1 MWRWWLIVTLSAVT
15 AVCAE
20 PQWLYVRLA
29 PQALPLVQ
37 SRTIDMGKDATI
49 ERLLLEPVQT
59 LTLQRRTGNAPSL
72 RSTQIAAIERAEEPL
87 ARTICVRYT
96 GPLLAEKYCAMLM
109 ATHPLVEYAE
119 PVRRQRLLLVPNDPL
134 FADQTYLQSIDAPAA
149 WDITTGSASV
159 LIGVSDSGVRFTH
172 EDLSGAIAVN
182 SGEIPNNGLDDDG
195 NGYVDDYRGYNITWR
210 TDGTAADNVFHPTDG
225 HGTSV
230 AGIVAAVQNNGK
242 GISGVAP
249 GCRIVPIKATPNNT
263 DGYILFGYESLIY
276 AALRGCKVVNCSW
289 GNEDQAPSP
298 IEESIVAFALAH
310 DVAIVAASGNGT
322 GTQPMYPAAYPGVLG
337 VGEAEADG
345 RIVAGTGIGAHC
357 RILAPG
363 SNARTTDNQSDAT
376 YTYFSGTSSA
386 TPMVSGVLALV
397 RSRYPQL
404 DALQAI
410 EQVRLSARDVSNVNP
425 DVAVLLPGMVNAL
438 RALERDPF
446 STPAIVPRS
455 VTYQRLDGTPIER
468 TRLGDTVLVYFRM
481 VNRLG
486 SGTQL
491 RWTLQVIQSW
501 GGASNAVVVLD
512 SERERPSVA
521 AQEEFTL
528 GPFSMVITKQ
538 APTLH
543 FLRLEVN
550 GRGSGGSAYH
560 DVVLL
565 PFYPTPDWATIRRDS
580 LVLSIGDYGWLG
592 RNTGSGEEL
601 KGDGLAVPSLG
612 SLLYGGG
619 VYVVSFPTEQ
629 VWSGIE
635 GDGLRSDNAFSP
647 IEQPGEGTLTRR
659 VLRLVP
665 MGNPPPSEIEVGE
678 TFEILDR
685 QTVHLR
691 VTLSN
696 VGTTQCS
703 DLAVGYFFDF
713 DLTPTGDS
721 SAVRVLF
728 DRGTTCAEIMERM
741 PIDPVIVAVVRS
753 RESDAQL
760 QCAGLDAAYARV
772 SNFLPERKME
782 TLRRGTSLQMGGLG
796 DKSIAVGA
804 RFAGTIL
811 PASSRSFEVFLLF
824 GRNRTE
830 LRQRAESL
838 ASTDE
843 QRDASWIE
851 VLPEP
856 LVGSQA
862 AIIPPSAL
870 VGQSS
875 HWCIVSLDGRTLWQA
890 EWSATPARIV
900 ADISELPSGT
910 VALVVRGRMYHW
922 QRLIVRMR

>member
-1 MWRWWLIVTLSAVT
+1 MMVVSLSA
-15 AVCAE
+15 AVGAE

-29 PQALPLVQ
+29 PQAVPLVQ
-37 SRTIDMGKDATI
+37 SRTLDLGGDAI
-49 ERLLLEPVQT
+49 VERLLLEPEQT
-59 LTLQRRTGNAPSL
+59 LSWRHRMGKTPSL
-72 RSTQIAAIERAEEPL
+72 RSWQVAAIERAEEPL

-96 GPLLAEKYCAMLM
+96 GPLPAEKFCVLLM

-134 FADQTYLQSIDAPAA
+134 FSDQTYLQAIEAPAA
-149 WDITTGSASV
+149 WDITTGSPSV
-159 LIGVSDSGVRFTH
+159 LIGVSDSGVRFSH
-172 EDLSGAIAVN
+172 EDLGGAIAVN
-182 SGEIPNNGLDDDG
+182 SGEIPNNGIDDDG

-210 TDGTAADNVFHPTDG
+210 NDGTAPDNVFHPTDG

-230 AGIVAAVQNNGK
+230 AGIIAAVQNNGK

-249 GCRIVPIKATPNNT
+249 GCRIVPIKATPNST

-298 IEESIVAFALAH
+298 IEESIIAFALAH

-337 VGEAEADG
+337 VGETETDG
-345 RIVAGTGIGAHC
+345 RIVPGTGIGAHC

-363 SNARTTDNQSDAT
+363 SNARTTGNVSDAD

-397 RSRYPQL
+397 RSRFPQL

-410 EQVRLSARDVSNVNP
+410 EHVRLSARDVSNVNP
-425 DVAVLLPGMVNAL
+425 DVAILLPGMVNA
-438 RALERDPF
+438 RSALERDPF
-446 STPAIVPRS
+446 STPAIVPMS
-455 VTYQRLDGTPIER
+455 VTYQRLDGTPLER
-468 TRLGDTVLVYFRM
+468 TQLGDTVLVYFRM

-501 GGASNAVVVLD
+501 GGASDAVVVLD
-512 SERERPSVA
+512 SQRERPSVA
-521 AQEEFTL
+521 AQEEFML
-528 GPFSMVITKQ
+528 GPFSMVITQQ

-543 FLRLEVN
+543 FLRLEVS
-550 GRGSGGSAYH
+550 GRGSSGAAYH
-560 DVVLL
+560 DVALV

-580 LVLSIGDYGWLG
+580 LALSLGDYGWIG

-601 KGDGLAVPSLG
+601 KGEGLAVPSLG

-619 VYVVSFPTEQ
+619 VYVVSFSTEQ

-635 GDGLRSDNAFSP
+635 GDGLRTDNAFIPVERPS
-647 IEQPGEGTLTRR
+647 EGTQTRR
-659 VLRLVP
+659 ILRLAP
-665 MGNPPPSEIEVGE
+665 AGSPPPCEIELAEKV
-678 TFEILDR
+678 EILDR
-685 QTVHLR
+685 QTVHFQ

-696 VGTTQCS
+696 VGSAACS
-703 DLAVGYFFDF
+703 DVAVGHYFDF

-721 SAVRVLF
+721 SAVSLLF
-728 DRGTTCAEIMERM
+728 DRGSACAEMMERM
-741 PIDPVIVAVVRS
+741 PGDPIVVAVVRS
-753 RESDAQL
+753 GESDAQL
-760 QCAGLDAAYARV
+760 QCAGLDAAYASV

-796 DKSIAVGA
+796 DKSVAVGA
-804 RFAGTIL
+804 RFAGPIV
-811 PASSRSFEVFLLF
+811 PASSRSYEVFLLF

-830 LRQRAESL
+830 LRQRAEAL
-838 ASTDE
+838 ASAAE
-843 QRDASWIE
+843 QQYPSGMDVW
-851 VLPEP
+851 PDP
-856 LVGSQA
+856 LWGNHAVFVS
-862 AIIPPSAL
+862 PSAL
-870 VGQSS
+870 VGQPSQW
-875 HWCIVSLDGRTLWQA
+875 HIISLDGRTLWQA
-890 EWSATPARIV
+890 AWSTTPARIV
-900 ADISELPSGT
+900 ADVAELPSGAF
-910 VALVVRGRMYHW
+910 ALVAESRTHHW